1 MHIQEIRLHT
11 RDLAAQQHFYAE
23 QLGLPLIS
31 RSSAALTFQVGASR
45 LTFDQAEL
53 APEPIYHFAFNI
65 PPQQFAEAK
74 AWLAVRAGQAGVAE
88 TFFEHWNAHALYFF
102 DPAGNIVELIARHT
116 LSAASRRPFS
126 AASLLGI
133 SEIGIVTDNVADT
146 VAQLRSAFDAPVYRN
161 SQSAEFTALGDD
173 EGLFIVV
180 RRGRLWFAGTLQ
192 QRPSTFA
199 PIEVT
204 IAVPGGSK
212 VFSGPP
218 YHIQ

>member
-1 MHIQEIRLHT
+1 MQLQEIRLHT
-11 RDLAAQQHFYAE
+11 RNLAAQQHFYAE
-23 QLGLPLIS
+23 QLGLPIVS
-31 RSSAALTFQVGASR
+31 RSAALTLQVGVAR
-45 LTFDQAEL
+45 LTFVQAEL
-53 APEPIYHFAFNI
+53 AAEQIYHFAFNI
-65 PPQQFAEAK
+65 PPQQFGEAK
-74 AWLAVRAGQAGVAE
+74 AWLNRTVSGEAGFAE
-88 TFFEHWNAHALYFF
+88 SFFEHWNAHALYFF

-116 LSAASRRPFS
+116 LSVAARHPFN

-133 SEIGIVTDNVADT
+133 SEIGIVTDTVADT
-146 VAQLRSAFDAPVYRN
+146 VAQLRLAFDAPIYRN

-192 QRPSTFA
+192 QRPATFA
-199 PIEVT
+199 PLEVT

-218 YHIQ
+218 YQAG